1 MYFNFKCYFY
11 KNSHSG
17 NWAQRLKKLKMF
29 LLIVFYSI
37 LTIIYA
43 FDAYKKGNELF
54 NVYQN
59 ETITKKLNKEMEEKM
74 ETKTIRMNITNR
86 TQIEQNQSFS
96 SVNHH
101 YI

>member
-1 MYFNFKCYFY
+1 
-11 KNSHSG
+11 
-17 NWAQRLKKLKMF
+17 MF

-37 LTIIYA
+37 LTIMYA
-43 FDAYKKGNELF
+43 IDAYKKGSELF
-54 NVYQN
+54 NVHQN

-74 ETKTIRMNITNR
+74 ETKTIRININNR

>member
-1 MYFNFKCYFY
+1 
-11 KNSHSG
+11 
-17 NWAQRLKKLKMF
+17 MF